1 MIEYEAGRHL
11 SRIFDLK
18 ILNNL
23 PHRDFLSPFYK
34 HAIEILKKY
43 KITFPEMLKRKLRS
57 IYISPHC
64 SKSWLPK
71 RTVQS
76 KQMNCQRWLMAHH
89 PTLPNYIETFN
100 YRTLW
105 NLLPLRRD
113 PNPNSCPLCR
123 QGQDTAIHLFVNSIE
138 VKKSFEYNQKNI
150 AKDHELAR

>member
-1 MIEYEAGRHL
+1 MNPSTKKLQRVTIDGGINYLNPQIYCDLFYIRSLFKYFKTREEFLPFNTHTYMIEYEAGHHL

-76 KQMNCQRWLMAHH
+76 KQMNC
-89 PTLPNYIETFN
+89 
-100 YRTLW
+100 
-105 NLLPLRRD
+105 
-113 PNPNSCPLCR
+113 
-123 QGQDTAIHLFVNSIE
+123 
-138 VKKSFEYNQKNI
+138 
-150 AKDHELAR
+150 